1 MNETRDALEDRLQDY
16 EARLGGLKSF
26 VKELNDRAAEHG
38 TDREHFAEDLLEAE
52 HNVSFYES
60 EVTRLRAEIKNLGG
74 GGSKP
79 GRKGTG
85 LGPAIKSK
93 KGVGALVVAA
103 LAGVLVAFGLKSRRG
118 GKDKSG
124 GR

>member
-60 EVTRLRAEIKNLGG
+60 EVARLRAEIKNL

-93 KGVGALVVAA
+93 KGVGALIVGV
-103 LAGVLVAFGLKSRRG
+103 LAGALVAIGLKSRRG

>member
-1 MNETRDALEDRLQDY
+1 MNDIRDALEDRLQDY

-26 VKELNDRAAEHG
+26 VRELNDRAAEHG

-52 HNVSFYES
+52 HNVTFYES
-60 EVTRLRAEIKNLGG
+60 EAARLRDEIKKHGG

-85 LGPAIKSK
+85 IGPVIKSK
-93 KGVGALVVAA
+93 TGVGALIVAA
-103 LAGVLVAFGLKSRRG
+103 LAGVLVAFSLKSRRG
-118 GKDKSG
+118 GRDKSDS
-124 GR
+124 R